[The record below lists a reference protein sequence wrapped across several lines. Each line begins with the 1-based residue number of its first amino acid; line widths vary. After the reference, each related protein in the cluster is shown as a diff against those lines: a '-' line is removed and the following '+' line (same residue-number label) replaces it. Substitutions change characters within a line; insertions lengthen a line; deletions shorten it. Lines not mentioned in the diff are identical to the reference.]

1 MMERILELNS
11 PPGRKRKVLEEVSA
25 STTTTSA
32 MASARAD
39 KKTRTEAQSSS

>member
-11 PPGRKRKVLEEVSA
+11 PPGRKRKVLEEVSVSA
-25 STTTTSA
+25 STTTSA
-32 MASARAD
+32 MASA

>member
-11 PPGRKRKVLEEVSA
+11 PPGRKRKVLEEVSV
-25 STTTTSA
+25 STSTSA

>member
-11 PPGRKRKVLEEVSA
+11 TPGRKRKVLEEVSV
-25 STTTTSA
+25 STTTSA